1 MNRYAAMLFATAGGL
16 VALAGAAAA
25 PSERFIAYAVEY
37 QPGQI
42 WRAELDGTGARKLKA
57 GETVAVSPDGA
68 HIAFMLAA
76 RLYLMDAD
84 GSATVSLHDFRTVNS
99 GRYAPRLK
107 WAPDS
112 RRFAVQDS
120 DGPIW
125 LVDTRTRTA
134 RRLVHRV
141 HNCCLVLTGFAP
153 RGCQLVYVVE
163 ETTPKS
169 DPFRVRTV
177 RCDGSHGR
185 TVGTTFGGAV
195 WGNAGIAV
203 TTRAGLRIIL
213 PDGRLR
219 QLPVAKGSPVAFS
232 GDGRVL
238 LAETGNGLAAID
250 VATGRVRRIA
260 RPRLDTLDTK
270 IMLSH
275 DGSSILAIV
284 GCFQSEAPSGTLEVI
299 SVETGAVTV
308 IAEDHYLQGGAYGP
322 CRASWNA

>member
-1 MNRYAAMLFATAGGL
+1 VHRFAAMFFVAAAGL
-16 VALAGAAAA
+16 VTLAGAAAT

-57 GETVAVSPDGA
+57 GETVGVSPDGA
-68 HIAFMLAA
+68 HIAFMLDA
-76 RLYLMDAD
+76 RLYVMNAD
-84 GSATVSLHDFRTVNS
+84 GSGTVSLHNFRTVNS
-99 GRYAPRLK
+99 GRYAPRLT

-112 RRFAVQDS
+112 RRLAVQDS

-125 LVDTRTRTA
+125 LVDTRTRSA

-141 HNCCLVLTGFAP
+141 QDCCLAFTDFAP

-163 ETTPKS
+163 VTTQS

-219 QLPVAKGSPVAFS
+219 QLPIAKGSPIAFS

-238 LAETGNGLAAID
+238 LAEAGNGLAAID
-250 VATGRVRRIA
+250 VATGRVRRVA
-260 RPRLDTLDTK
+260 RPTGLDTLDTK
-270 IMLSH
+270 TMLSH
-275 DGSSILAIV
+275 DGSSILAIL
-284 GCFQSEAPSGTLEVI
+284 GCVQSGAPSGTLEVI
-299 SVETGAVTV
+299 SVETGATTV
-308 IAEDHYLQGGAYGP
+308 IVEDHYLQGGAYGP